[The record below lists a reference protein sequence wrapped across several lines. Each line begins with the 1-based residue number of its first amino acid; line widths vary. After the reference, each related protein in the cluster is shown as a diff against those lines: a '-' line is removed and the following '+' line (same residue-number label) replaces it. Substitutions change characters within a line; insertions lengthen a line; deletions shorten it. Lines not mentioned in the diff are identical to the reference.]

1 MIHLT
6 MKQPFIMVITA
17 DNTEAF
23 IVAKVADMLNDFPA
37 VVTHR
42 PITLNALLSDMADV
56 IKEIKVHGV
65 EVLIVSAG
73 VLTQLPALV
82 AAQTA
87 LPVIAV
93 PVKTPLLNGLDTL
106 MAAIRT
112 PAAFSAPAV
121 AIDSGENAALLAVQI
136 LALKYPALS
145 QQLMVYRQ
153 SMRDHVQQQNTK
165 LKEEIARCVPN

>member
-1 MIHLT
+1 MN
-6 MKQPFIMVITA
+6 MKVPVIMVITA
-17 DNTEAF
+17 DNAEEF
-23 IVAKVADMLNDFPA
+23 IGVKVADMLNDFP
-37 VVTHR
+37 VKVTHR
-42 PITLNALLSDMADV
+42 PISLNALISDMANV
-56 IKEIKVHGV
+56 IKEIEALGI

-73 VLTQLPALV
+73 VLSQLPALV

-145 QQLMVYRQ
+145 QQLTVYRQ
-153 SMRDHVQQQNTK
+153 SMRDHVKQQNIK
-165 LKEEIARCVPN
+165 LKEEIVRCVPN